1 MLSGITSWIM
11 EHKKTTLAIA
21 GVVIIGIISY
31 NAVADRQAQ
40 KEAEVSAEKSA
51 KQENVKSD
59 FDIEQEKLV
68 KKHGAPKK
76 GFRWTDDGK
85 LQAIGDKGMTSEDV
99 IYAYVRGL
107 STLDFSNAQ
116 RYSYKTDVVKSYQ
129 GFYEAEQDFTYNKNF
144 QKGMYKQVLLSLR
157 PNKIEDTALFAD
169 YKTSITMNIELLDLS
184 NKDFWLKDKDK
195 IFQDLKKY
203 KVNERDTT
211 KMKDYLFN
219 YVLSYYSGEKPKTR
233 NVKVNFVMQQTMDGS
248 WLVTNDAE
256 LDALAKYQDG
266 EIVVNQILDQFE
278 RWIGKSSEDVTP
290 DAKIEN
296 TEIGNVN
303 GNIENKKDSD
313 NVNPYSRP
321 NNDNDKINQN
331 EPKDDAPTVIER

>member
-1 MLSGITSWIM
+1 MV
-11 EHKKTTLAIA
+11 EHKKTTIAI
-21 GVVIIGIISY
+21 GSTVVICFFGY
-31 NAVADRQAQ
+31 NAMADRQAQ
-40 KEAEVSAEKSA
+40 KEEQVMAEKEA
-51 KQENVKSD
+51 KQNDVKSD
-59 FDIEQEKLV
+59 FDIEQEKLI
-68 KKHGAPKK
+68 KRYGTPKK

-85 LQAIGDKGMTSEDV
+85 LQALGDRGMTSEDV

-107 STLDFSNAQ
+107 STLDFSIAQ
-116 RYSYKTDVVKSYQ
+116 RYSFKTDVVKTYQ
-129 GFYEAEQDFTYNKNF
+129 AFFESENDFTYNKNF
-144 QKGMYKQVLLSLR
+144 QKGMYKQVLLSMR

-203 KVNERDTT
+203 KMTERDTT

-233 NVKVNFVMQQTMDGS
+233 NVKVNFTIQQTTDGS
-248 WLVTNDAE
+248 WLVTNDSE

-266 EIVVNQILDQFE
+266 EIVVNQMLDQFE
-278 RWIGKSSEDVTP
+278 RWIGKSDQ
-290 DAKIEN
+290 DAKPDETIEN

-303 GNIENKKDSD
+303 GNVENNKNSD

-321 NNDNDKINQN
+321 SNDNNKINK
-331 EPKDDAPTVIER
+331 EEHKDDAPTVIER